1 MNFSL
6 RDVTAPLF
14 RRKRVLIVTFLF
26 VFAAAALLG
35 LRRLH
40 KYESHMAILVS
51 RERLDPLVT
60 TEATSQMGAMT
71 PALTDQEVNSEAEL
85 LKSRDLLEDGGS
97 GQWHPERTW
106 QSLPQFL
113 PPAGRKQIVS
123 RERCET
129 LAKQIEVEAPPKTNL
144 IEVTYSSSDPALA
157 YGVLN
162 SLSNLYLEKH
172 ATVHRPPGS
181 YQFFAQQAQSYKA
194 ALEDSEAAFARI
206 WADAGR
212 GRPRRRAHGH
222 GVAIDRRSGR
232 VAQNRA
238 GDCGR

>member
-1 MNFSL
+1 MLEMSANSLRREDSTSLSL

-35 LRRLH
+35 LVRLH

-85 LKSRDLLEDGGS
+85 LKSRDLLEKVVLANGIQEAHGS
-97 GQWHPERTW
+97 
-106 QSLPQFL
+106 SFL
-113 PPAGRKQIVS
+113 NFFRPRATTDRVA
-123 RERCET
+123 RAVRT
-129 LAKQIEVEAPPKTNL
+129 LAKQIDVEAPPKTNL
-144 IEVTYSSSDPALA
+144 IEVSYSSSDPTLA

-172 ATVHRPPGS
+172 AAVHRPPGS

-194 ALEDSEAAFARI
+194 ALEDSEERLACI
-206 WADAGR
+206 WTDAGR
-212 GRPRRRAHGH
+212 DRPR
-222 GVAIDRRSGR
+222 
-232 VAQNRA
+232 
-238 GDCGR
+238 